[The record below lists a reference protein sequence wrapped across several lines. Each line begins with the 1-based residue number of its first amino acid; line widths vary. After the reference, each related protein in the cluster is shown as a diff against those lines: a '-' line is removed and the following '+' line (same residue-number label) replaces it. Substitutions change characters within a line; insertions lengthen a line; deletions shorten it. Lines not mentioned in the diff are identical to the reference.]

1 MEFTLPTSWTMRE
14 MIIEGG
20 FVSYGVD
27 ERDIFVERPR
37 RDFGLIIRRDLWV
50 HPEGFLTFM
59 VTSPQ
64 RRQPTRWMRSVKSS
78 RCSAE
83 PTGDMHLDIL
93 TKMHVGGKGGLI
105 RRHAIVLR

>member
-37 RDFGLIIRRDLWV
+37 RDFALIIRRDLWV
-50 HPEGFLTFM
+50 PRGIFNIHGH
-59 VTSPQ
+59 V
-64 RRQPTRWMRSVKSS
+64 SS
-78 RCSAE
+78 TTA
-83 PTGDMHLDIL
+83 TDALDE
-93 TKMHVGGKGGLI
+93 K
-105 RRHAIVLR
+105 REIVAL